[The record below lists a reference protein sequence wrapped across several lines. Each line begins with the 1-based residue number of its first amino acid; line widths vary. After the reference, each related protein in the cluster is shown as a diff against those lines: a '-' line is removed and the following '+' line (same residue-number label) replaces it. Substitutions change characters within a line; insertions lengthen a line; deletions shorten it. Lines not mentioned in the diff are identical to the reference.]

1 MGSSFWA
8 RTVAVLCA
16 LALVLLS
23 AAHRPVAA
31 DPGRADPA
39 VAAYLA
45 VGGSLADLC
54 LAGGMEDGKS
64 GQADCPACTL
74 AKAITLGPCLIGP
87 AGPAIVAADRLA
99 MTELSLSS
107 AYGPRAPPARGP
119 PSIRLI

>member
-1 MGSSFWA
+1 MSGSFWT

-23 AAHRPVAA
+23 AAHRPVVA

-39 VAAYLA
+39 IAAYLA

-64 GQADCPACTL
+64 GHADCPACML
-74 AKAITLGPCLIGP
+74 AKAMTLGPCVVGP
-87 AGPAIVAADRLA
+87 AGPAIVAADRLIEQ
-99 MTELSLSS
+99 ELSLSS
-107 AYGPRAPPARGP
+107 GHGPRAPPARGP